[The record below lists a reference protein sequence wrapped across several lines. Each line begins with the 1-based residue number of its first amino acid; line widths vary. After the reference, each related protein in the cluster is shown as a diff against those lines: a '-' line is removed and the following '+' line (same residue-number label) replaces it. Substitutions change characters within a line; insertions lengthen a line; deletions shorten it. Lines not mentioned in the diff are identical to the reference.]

1 MSLDATTFCELAKRY
16 DAVPVA
22 REVRGDLDLATPL
35 ALFWKIKRGPWSFL
49 LESVEGGERWARFT
63 AMGTEPWLV
72 FRACGSQLEVI
83 HAEGPTELIETSSP
97 LEEILQRFDPE
108 RVFHDSELP
117 RFHAGLV
124 GALGYDAVKN
134 MERLPDRHASADD
147 PPELVF
153 MVPRV
158 TLVRDNLTHRATLIA
173 LAMTPDGCDAS
184 AAWEEAQRV
193 LDQAQARLAEPLPAM
208 PRATPSEPRDPAPS
222 MSDADFCAAV
232 ESARDYI
239 EAGDAIQVVL
249 SRRFRQEAN
258 GLHPFLVYRTLR
270 ALNPSPYM
278 LYLELGETTL
288 VGASPEVLVRVTDG
302 CVETRPIAGT
312 RPRGATPEAD
322 DALATELLADP
333 KERAEHVMLVDLGRN
348 DLGRICEVGSVA
360 VTESMTIERYSHVM
374 HIVSHVTG
382 TLRTDIGPA
391 DVIRAVF
398 PAGTLSGAPKIRAME
413 IIDELETSRRGFYG
427 GAVGMLGTGG
437 NLDLCITIR
446 TLEAR
451 TGTFDVQAGAGIVFD
466 SLAQSEAD
474 ETRAKARSALRA
486 VDEAR
491 ERFGDAS

>member
-1 MSLDATTFCELAKRY
+1 MTLDATTFSELAKRY

-72 FRACGSQLEVI
+72 FRASGDGLEII
-83 HAEGPTELIETSSP
+83 HAEGHTETVKTSSP
-97 LEEILQRFDPE
+97 LEEILRRFDPQ
-108 RVFHDSELP
+108 RVFHDPELP

-124 GALGYDAVKN
+124 GALAYDAVKG
-134 MERLPDRHASADD
+134 MERLPDRHAADGD

-153 MVPRV
+153 MVPRII
-158 TLVRDNLTHRATLIA
+158 LVRDNLTHRATLIA
-173 LAMTPDGCDAS
+173 LAMTPSGSDA
-184 AAWEEAQRV
+184 AQAWEGAQRA
-193 LDQAQARLAEPLPAM
+193 LDAAEARLAEPLPAM
-208 PRATPSEPRDPAPS
+208 PRATLAEPREPSPS
-222 MSDADFCAAV
+222 MSDTDFCEAV
-232 ESARDYI
+232 ESARSYI

-270 ALNPSPYM
+270 GLNPSPYM
-278 LYLELGETTL
+278 LYLELDETTL

-312 RPRGATPEAD
+312 RPRGATPAED
-322 DALATELLADP
+322 DALAAELLADP

-348 DLGRICEVGSVA
+348 DLGRVCEVGTVA
-360 VTESMTIERYSHVM
+360 VTESMNIERYSHVM

-382 TLRTDIGPA
+382 TLRAEAGPA

-451 TGTFDVQAGAGIVFD
+451 DGTFDVQAGAGIVFD
-466 SLAQSEAD
+466 SRAEAEAN